1 MWQATLPRSTSSSK
15 SVFVFRRLAKL
26 VLLNLAIC
34 AGCAKK
40 TEPLTL
46 AKQQEDPAKM
56 QATPSPDPTPPIN
69 PIQAQPINKSWPNA
83 FAFVT
88 RTIVETHDGFCPY
101 EISAEYPRIEGIRL
115 PSTIQFN
122 RWIKKKVL
130 GDVARFRNLELRA
143 EPRARKEGRRL
154 ITEGLELTH
163 RVYYSNRQII
173 SIRLTHRVMA
183 AGQMHPINYYET
195 INYDLKN
202 NRQLREKDVFRRGYL
217 KVFSSFARKELIE
230 KYGLGLDW
238 WVTKGTLPR
247 HYNFASWNI
256 VPDGILL
263 SFEDYQVSSHSF
275 GQPEFIVPYSV
286 LKKMLLVRAVR
297 RLVRA

>member
-1 MWQATLPRSTSSSK
+1 LSFA
-15 SVFVFRRLAKL
+15 F
-26 VLLNLAIC
+26 C

-40 TEPLTL
+40 TEPLLL
-46 AKQQEDPAKM
+46 AKQQEAPAKM
-56 QATPSPDPTPPIN
+56 QATPSPGPTPPTK
-69 PIQAQPINKSWPNA
+69 PIQAQPINKSWSNA

-88 RTIVETHDGFCPY
+88 RTIEENHEGFCPY
-101 EISAEYPRIEGIRL
+101 EISAEYPRIEGTRL

-154 ITEGLELTH
+154 ITEGLELTY

-217 KVFSSFARKELIE
+217 KVFSSYARKELIE

-238 WVTKGTLPR
+238 WVTKGTLPQ
-247 HYNFASWNI
+247 HYNFANWNI

-275 GQPEFIVPYSV
+275 GQPEFIVPFSV
-286 LKKMLLVRAVR
+286 LKKMLLVSEVR
-297 RLVRA
+297 RFVRG